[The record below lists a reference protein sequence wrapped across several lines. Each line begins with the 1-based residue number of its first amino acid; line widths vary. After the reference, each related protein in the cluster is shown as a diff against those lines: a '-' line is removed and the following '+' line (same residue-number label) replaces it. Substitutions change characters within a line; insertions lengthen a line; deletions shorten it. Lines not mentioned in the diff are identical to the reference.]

1 MYSVMKLVDESVNDR
16 DTAGRLSVSLLQLN
30 WSGKFGIMYGV
41 ICSTPLI
48 AGCLGREF
56 FASTH

>member
-1 MYSVMKLVDESVNDR
+1 MYSVVKFVSELINNQ
-16 DTAGRLSVSLLQLN
+16 DTADRLSASLLQLN
-30 WSGKFGIMYGV
+30 LSCKFGIMYGV